1 MKKYKKIL
9 IICLLIIVSMIAIM
23 AIILTRLNTDTQEE
37 TEDPGIQFESNQNGF
52 QIVKD
57 SNVFF
62 SVMNSL
68 SEYIQILS
76 YNRDNA
82 IETDRYRIESME
94 QQREAILSL
103 LDTTYVNE
111 NDLSQDNLQV
121 EFIDYSY
128 NIVPI
133 SMKVRYDQNMIVY
146 ITNIYIEDIRN
157 SRLEEKYYIIK
168 IDNENKT
175 FCIEP
180 VADKINSIDDIVV
193 KESITSIEKN
203 QYNQYTIE
211 TVSIK
216 DLVKIYMNQFKTMMM
231 KYPDIVYNQYLDEEY
246 KNTHFPSENDFLE
259 YVEQNRNEIE
269 QWEVTK
275 YSIEGEQDETIY
287 ILVDQYENIYRF
299 CEKGTMDYKVTMD
312 VEVTS
317 TENFTDI

>member
-37 TEDPGIQFESNQNGF
+37 TEDAGIQFESNQNGF

-62 SVMNSL
+62 SVINSL

-76 YNRDNA
+76 YNRDNV
-82 IETDRYRIESME
+82 IETDRYRIESLE

-133 SMKVRYDQNMIVY
+133 SN
-146 ITNIYIEDIRN
+146 
-157 SRLEEKYYIIK
+157 
-168 IDNENKT
+168 
-175 FCIEP
+175 
-180 VADKINSIDDIVV
+180 
-193 KESITSIEKN
+193 
-203 QYNQYTIE
+203 
-211 TVSIK
+211 
-216 DLVKIYMNQFKTMMM
+216 
-231 KYPDIVYNQYLDEEY
+231 
-246 KNTHFPSENDFLE
+246 
-259 YVEQNRNEIE
+259 
-269 QWEVTK
+269 
-275 YSIEGEQDETIY
+275 
-287 ILVDQYENIYRF
+287 
-299 CEKGTMDYKVTMD
+299 
-312 VEVTS
+312 
-317 TENFTDI
+317 

>member
-111 NDLSQDNLQV
+111 NDINQENLQV

-128 NIVPI
+128 NIIPI

-168 IDNENKT
+168 IDNINKT

-180 VADKINSIDDIVV
+180 VTDKINSIDDIVV
-193 KESITSIEKN
+193 KESKTSIEKN
-203 QYNQYTIE
+203 KYNQYTIE

-216 DLVKIYMNQFKTMMM
+216 NLVKIYMNQFKNMMV
-231 KYPDIVYNQYLDEEY
+231 KYPDVVYNQYLDEEY
-246 KNTHFPSENDFLE
+246 KNTHFPSEKDFLE
-259 YVEQNRNEIE
+259 YVEQNREKIE

-275 YSIEGEQDETIY
+275 YSIQGEQDETIY

-312 VEVTS
+312 VELTS
-317 TENFTDI
+317 TENFMDI